1 MNFSELFIRRP
12 IMTLLLTISI
22 TVFGIQVF
30 NRLPVNDLP
39 AVDYPVIQV
48 SVTYP
53 GASPE
58 TMANTCATP
67 LEKQFLQIS
76 GLDLI
81 TSTNQT
87 GQSTLVLQFS
97 LDKSL
102 GDAATDVQ
110 AAISRAQGF
119 LPTDLPQPPS
129 FQKTNPNDQPIY
141 YIALV
146 SDTMT
151 EGDLYDYG
159 NTELG
164 QQIAIINGVSQVQ
177 VYGARTA
184 IRIKVQVNKLSSLG
198 LTMTDL
204 TNAVGQSTAYLGAGQ
219 FDGKSRTY
227 LLFPNGQ
234 LSTPPQYENVIVAR
248 PNGQPV
254 YLKDVATVLKTVED
268 ERISRNF
275 WSRDYGEAPAE
286 VVLAVSRQA
295 GANAVEVAHKIKN
308 LLPAFRQQLPGSVQL
323 IPLYDRSL
331 TIIANTDDV
340 EHTLII
346 AFVLV
351 VIVIFAFLG
360 RATDTLIPVAALP
373 LSMLVTFLA
382 MGVLNY
388 SLNNLTLMALT
399 LAIGF
404 LVDDAIV
411 FLENTVRLME
421 SGLKPLEAA
430 ISSARQITFTIIAMT
445 VSLAVV
451 FLPLV
456 MVTGI
461 IGRIFREFSVTII
474 VAICASGIVSITLTP
489 MMCSRVLGPRGE
501 ADRTWVERTVGSLF
515 EKITALYGRSLYF
528 FLHHRW
534 ISGVTW
540 IGCFALTVW
549 VFGLL
554 PKTFIP
560 AGDSGFVRGVVLCQ
574 EGISP
579 DRIKVLQ
586 KEVDAVMRK
595 NPAVNETF
603 TLAGFSQ
610 GLPSNQMLALAF
622 LKDVSKRPPI
632 TQVITEITQEL
643 AQIPGIIPLLR
654 PNPVLQIST
663 GATSN
668 NQGQYAFAISGV
680 DANQVY
686 QAAQQMVA
694 KCRQYSGFAAVSSD
708 YFGNTPTLAVNLN
721 ELQLQSYGLNNLT
734 IEQLLKNAYSQNYTY
749 LIKTPIDQ
757 YKVIVEA
764 EDRQRSEPSD
774 INRLYFKPSGAQ
786 NIIPNQ
792 SVTDPQASV
801 GRLSVNHINQFP
813 SVTLYFN
820 LKPGSATGDAT
831 QFIQQTAAQ
840 VLPPT
845 VRGQLQ
851 GEAQTFNQTFSQL
864 GILLFVAVFIMYV
877 ILGILYESWLHPI
890 TVLSSLPVAAV
901 GGLLTLLLF
910 RSELSLYSYI
920 GMFMLIGIVKKN
932 GIMMVDFAVEQRRGG
947 KSPVEAVHEASIE
960 RFRPIIMTTLA
971 ALMGAI
977 PIALGLGA
985 DGASRRPLGLILVGG
1000 LVVSQLITLYVTPA
1014 LYLYMEAAQEK
1025 LNELYGKFVHSRQG
1039 RKQGSVFRSIL

>member
-1 MNFSELFIRRP
+1 MNFSAPFIRRP

-22 TVFGIQVF
+22 IAFGIQVF
-30 NRLPVNDLP
+30 RQLPVNDLP

-58 TMANTCATP
+58 TMANACATP
-67 LEKQFLQIS
+67 LEKQFLQIP
-76 GLDLI
+76 GLDLV

-87 GQSTLVLQFS
+87 GTSTLVLQFS

-129 FQKTNPNDQPIY
+129 FTKTNPNDQPIF

-146 SDTMT
+146 SDTMR
-151 EGDLYDYG
+151 EGDLFDYG
-159 NTELG
+159 NTNLG

-184 IRIKVQVNKLSSLG
+184 IRVKVQVNKLSSLG
-198 LTMTDL
+198 LTMTDV
-204 TNAVGQSTAYLGAGQ
+204 TNAVAQSTAYLGAGQ
-219 FDGKSRTY
+219 FDGKDRTY

-234 LSTPPQYENVIVAR
+234 RTTPQQYENVIIAQ

-254 YLKDVATVLKTVED
+254 YLKDVAKVVKTVED

-275 WSRDYGEAPAE
+275 WARNYGEAPAE
-286 VVLAVSRQA
+286 VVLAISRQA
-295 GANAVEVAHKIKN
+295 GANAVEVANRIKD
-308 LLPAFRQQLPGSVQL
+308 LLPTFRAQLPGAVQM
-323 IPLYDRSL
+323 IPLYDRSK
-331 TIIANTDDV
+331 TIIANADEV
-340 EHTLII
+340 EHTLLI
-346 AFVLV
+346 AFFLV
-351 VIVIFAFLG
+351 VVVIFAFLG
-360 RATDTLIPVAALP
+360 RATDTFIPIVALP
-373 LSMLVTFLA
+373 LSMLVTFLV
-382 MGVLNY
+382 MGALNF
-388 SLNNLTLMALT
+388 SINNLTLMALT

-421 SGLKPLEAA
+421 AGQNPMQAA
-430 ISSARQITFTIIAMT
+430 LNSARQITFTIVAMT

-474 VAICASGIVSITLTP
+474 VAIFASGLVSITLTP
-489 MMCSRVLGPRGE
+489 MMCSRVLGPRSHDE
-501 ADRTWVERTVGSLF
+501 RTWMERTVGHVF
-515 EKITALYGRSLYF
+515 KRITAVYGRSLYF
-528 FLHHRW
+528 FLRHRW
-534 ISGVTW
+534 ISALTW
-540 IGCFALTVW
+540 GASLALTVW

-560 AGDSGFVRGVVLCQ
+560 AGDSSFIRGILICQ

-579 DRIKVLQ
+579 DRIKQLQ
-586 KEVDAVMRK
+586 KQVDLVLRQ
-595 NPAVNETF
+595 NPAVDESF

-622 LKDVSKRPPI
+622 LKQPSQRPPI
-632 TQVITEITQEL
+632 TKVVSELAQEI

-654 PNPVLQIST
+654 PDPVLQIST
-663 GATSN
+663 GATKN

-680 DANQVY
+680 DAGQVY
-686 QAAQQMVA
+686 QAALQMMA
-694 KCRQYSGFAAVSSD
+694 KCRQYPGFATVSSD
-708 YFGNTPTLAVNLN
+708 YFANTPVLGVGLN
-721 ELQLQSYGLNNLT
+721 ELQLQSYGLNNLN
-734 IEQLLKNAYSQNYTY
+734 IEQLLRNAYSQNYTY
-749 LIKTPIDQ
+749 LIKTAVDQ

-764 EDRQRSEPSD
+764 EDQQRSEPSD
-774 INRLYFKPSGAQ
+774 INRLYFKPSGTGQ
-786 NIIPNQ
+786 IIPNQ
-792 SVTDPQASV
+792 TVTSPQPSV
-801 GRLSVNHINQFP
+801 GRLAVNHINQFP

-820 LKPGSATGDAT
+820 LKPGAATGDAT
-831 QFIQQTAAQ
+831 EFIQRTAAE

-845 VRGQLQ
+845 IRGRLQ
-851 GEAQTFNQTFSQL
+851 GEAQTFSETFSQL
-864 GILLFVAVFIMYV
+864 GVLLFVAVFIMYV
-877 ILGILYESWLHPI
+877 ILGILYESWFHPI

-901 GGLLTLLLF
+901 GGLFTLLIF
-910 RSELSLYSYI
+910 HSELSLYSYI

-932 GIMMVDFAVEQRRGG
+932 GIMMVDFAVEQLRAG
-947 KSPVEAVHEASIE
+947 KTPVEAVHEASVE

-977 PIALGLGA
+977 PIAIGFGA
-985 DGASRRPLGLILVGG
+985 DAESRRPLGLILVGG
-1000 LVVSQLITLYVTPA
+1000 LIVSQLITLYVTPA
-1014 LYLYMEAAQEK
+1014 LYLYLEAIQEWTSK
-1025 LNELYGKFVHSRQG
+1025 LYAKIRPRHEAEPHRVHG
-1039 RKQGSVFRSIL
+1039 

>member
-22 TVFGIQVF
+22 TAFGIQVF
-30 NRLPVNDLP
+30 RQLPVNDLP

-67 LEKQFLQIS
+67 LEKQFLQIP
-76 GLDLI
+76 GLELV
-81 TSTNQT
+81 TSTSQT

-129 FQKTNPNDQPIY
+129 FQKTNPNDQPIF

-159 NTELG
+159 NTQLG
-164 QQIAIINGVSQVQ
+164 QQIAIVNGVSQVQ
-177 VYGARTA
+177 VYGARSA
-184 IRIKVQVNKLSSLG
+184 IRIKVQVNQLSSLG
-198 LTMTDL
+198 LTMTDV

-219 FDGKSRTY
+219 LDGKNRTY
-227 LLFPNGQ
+227 LLFPDGQ
-234 LSTPPQYENVIVAR
+234 LSSPQQYENVIIAR

-254 YLKDVATVLKTVED
+254 YLKDVATVVKTVED
-268 ERISRNF
+268 ERINRNF
-275 WSRDYGEAPAE
+275 WARDYGEAPAE

-295 GANAVEVAHKIKN
+295 GANAVAVAQKVKD

-323 IPLYDRSL
+323 IPLYDRSK
-331 TIIANTDDV
+331 TIIANADDV
-340 EHTLII
+340 EHTLFI

-360 RATDTLIPVAALP
+360 RVADTFIPVVALP
-373 LSMLVTFLA
+373 LSMLVTFLV
-382 MGVLNY
+382 MGALNF

-421 SGLKPLEAA
+421 AGQAPMEAA
-430 ISSARQITFTIIAMT
+430 TNSARQITFTIIAMT

-474 VAICASGIVSITLTP
+474 VAIFASGIVSITLTP
-489 MMCSRVLGPRGE
+489 MMCSRILGPRAQG
-501 ADRTWVERTVGSLF
+501 DRTWMERTVGIF
-515 EKITALYGRSLYF
+515 FKRITAAYGRSLYF

-534 ISGVTW
+534 ISAITW
-540 IGCFALTVW
+540 VGCFGLTVW

-560 AGDSGFVRGVVLCQ
+560 SGDSGFIRGVVLCQ

-579 DRIKVLQ
+579 DRIKALQ
-586 KEVDAVMRK
+586 KEVDAVLRK

-622 LKDVSKRPPI
+622 LKDVSQRPPI
-632 TQVITEITQEL
+632 TRVVAQLSQEL
-643 AQIPGIIPLLR
+643 SQIPGILPLLR
-654 PNPVLQIST
+654 PDPVLQIST
-663 GATSN
+663 GATKN

-686 QAAQQMVA
+686 RGAQQMLA
-694 KCRQYSGFAAVSSD
+694 KCRRYPGFAAVSSD
-708 YFGNTPTLAVNLN
+708 YFANTPVLNVGLN
-721 ELQLQSYGLNNLT
+721 ELQLQSYGLTNVNV
-734 IEQLLKNAYSQNYTY
+734 EQLLKNAYSQNYTY

-764 EDRQRSEPSD
+764 EDKQRSEPTD
-774 INRLYFKPSGAQ
+774 VNRLYFKPAGTQ

-792 SVTDPQASV
+792 TVTDSKAAI

-813 SVTLYFN
+813 AVSLYFN
-820 LKPGSATGDAT
+820 LKPGVATGDAT
-831 QFIQQTAAQ
+831 QFILRTAAE
-840 VLPPT
+840 VLPST
-845 VRGQLQ
+845 IRGQLQ
-851 GEAQTFNQTFSQL
+851 GEAQTFAQTFSQL
-864 GILLFVAVFIMYV
+864 GVLLFVAVFIMYV
-877 ILGILYESWLHPI
+877 ILGILYESWFHPI

-910 RSELSLYSYI
+910 QSELSLYSYI

-932 GIMMVDFAVEQRRGG
+932 GIMMVDFAVEQRRAG
-947 KSPVEAVHEASIE
+947 KTPVEAVHEASIE

-1000 LVVSQLITLYVTPA
+1000 LIVSQLITLYVTPA
-1014 LYLYMEAAQEK
+1014 LYLYMESVQES
-1025 LNELYGKFVHSRQG
+1025 LNHLYDKMA
-1039 RKQGSVFRSIL
+1039 RSMQSQKPRIGHDVA

>member
-12 IMTLLLTISI
+12 IMTLLLTISV
-22 TVFGIQVF
+22 TAFGIQVF
-30 NRLPVNDLP
+30 RQLPVNDLP

-67 LEKQFLQIS
+67 LEQQFLQIP
-76 GLDLI
+76 GLDLV
-81 TSTNQT
+81 TSVNQT

-110 AAISRAQGF
+110 AAISRAAGF

-129 FQKTNPNDQPIY
+129 FQKTNPNDQPIF

-159 NTELG
+159 NTQLG
-164 QQIAIINGVSQVQ
+164 QEIAIINGVSQVQ

-198 LTMTDL
+198 LTMTDV
-204 TNAVGQSTAYLGAGQ
+204 TNTVGQSTAYLGAGQ
-219 FDGKSRTY
+219 LDGKTRTY

-234 LSTPPQYENVIVAR
+234 LSSPQQYENVIIAR

-254 YLKDVATVLKTVED
+254 YLKDVAKVLKTVED

-275 WSRDYGEAPAE
+275 WARDYGEAPAE

-295 GANAVEVAHKIKN
+295 GANAVEVAQKVKD
-308 LLPAFRQQLPGSVQL
+308 LLPAFQRQLPGSVQL
-323 IPLYDRSL
+323 IPLYDRSK
-331 TIIANTDDV
+331 TIIANAEDV
-340 EHTLII
+340 EHTLLI
-346 AFVLV
+346 AFTLV

-360 RATDTLIPVAALP
+360 RATDTLIPVVALP
-373 LSMLVTFLA
+373 LSMLITFLV
-382 MGVLNY
+382 MGALNF

-421 SGLKPLEAA
+421 SGQNPMEAA
-430 ISSARQITFTIIAMT
+430 VNSARQITFTIIAMT

-474 VAICASGIVSITLTP
+474 VAIFASGVVSITLTP
-489 MMCSRVLGPRGE
+489 MMCSRVLGARSKS
-501 ADRTWVERTVGSLF
+501 DRTWVERNVGKLI
-515 EKITALYGRSLYF
+515 KQITAIYGRSLYF

-534 ISGVTW
+534 ISALTW
-540 IGCFALTVW
+540 IGCFGLTIW

-560 AGDSGFVRGVVLCQ
+560 AGDSGFIRGVLLCQ

-579 DRIKVLQ
+579 DRIKALQ
-586 KEVDAVMRK
+586 KEVDAVLRQ
-595 NPAVNETF
+595 NPAVNESF
-603 TLAGFSQ
+603 TLAGFSK

-622 LKDVSKRPPI
+622 LKDVSQRPPI
-632 TQVITEITQEL
+632 TQVVAQLTQ
-643 AQIPGIIPLLR
+643 QISKIPGIIPLMR
-654 PNPVLQIST
+654 PDPVLQIST
-663 GATSN
+663 GATKN
-668 NQGQYAFAISGV
+668 NQGQYAYAISGV
-680 DANQVY
+680 DANEVY
-686 QAAQQMVA
+686 QSAQQMMA
-694 KCRQYSGFAAVSSD
+694 KCRQFPGFATVSSD
-708 YFGNTPTLAVNLN
+708 YFANTPMLGVNLN
-721 ELQLQSYGLNNLT
+721 ELQLQSYGLTNFNV
-734 IEQLLKNAYSQNYTY
+734 EQLLKNAYSQNYTY
-749 LIKTPIDQ
+749 LIKTPVDQ

-764 EDRQRSEPSD
+764 EDKQRSEPTD
-774 INRLYFKPSGAQ
+774 VGRLYFKPSGAQ
-786 NIIPNQ
+786 TIIPNQ
-792 SVTDPQASV
+792 TVANPEPSV

-813 SVTLYFN
+813 AVTLYFN
-820 LKPGSATGDAT
+820 LKPGVSTGEATA
-831 QFIQQTAAQ
+831 FIERTAAQ
-840 VLPPT
+840 TLPST
-845 VRGQLQ
+845 IQGRLQ
-851 GEAQTFNQTFSQL
+851 GEAQTFSETFSQL

-877 ILGILYESWLHPI
+877 ILGILYESWFHPI

-910 RSELSLYSYI
+910 HSELSLYSYI

-932 GIMMVDFAVEQRRGG
+932 GIMMVDFAVEQRRAG
-947 KSPVEAVHEASIE
+947 KTPVQAVHEASIE

-977 PIALGLGA
+977 PIAVGFGA
-985 DGASRRPLGLILVGG
+985 DGASRQPLGLILVGG

-1014 LYLYMEAAQEK
+1014 IYLYMESLQEK
-1025 LNELYGKFVHSRQG
+1025 LNHLYDKLEKWRKIEKRELVRQ
-1039 RKQGSVFRSIL
+1039 L

>member
-12 IMTLLLTISI
+12 IMTLLLTI
-22 TVFGIQVF
+22 TVTAFGIQIF
-30 NRLPVNDLP
+30 KQLPVNDLP

-48 SVTYP
+48 NVSYP

-58 TMANTCATP
+58 TMANTCSTP
-67 LEKQFLQIS
+67 LEKQFLQIP
-76 GLDLI
+76 GLELV
-81 TSTNQT
+81 TSVSQT

-159 NTELG
+159 NTQLG

-198 LTMTDL
+198 LTMTDV
-204 TNAVGQSTAYLGAGQ
+204 TNAVGQSTSYLGAGQ
-219 FDGKSRTY
+219 LDGEHRTY

-234 LSTPPQYENVIVAR
+234 RSTPQQYDNVIIAR

-254 YLKDVATVLKTVED
+254 YLKDVARVVKTVED

-275 WSRDYGEAPAE
+275 WSREYGEAPAE

-295 GANAVEVAHKIKN
+295 GANAVEVAQKVKN
-308 LLPAFRQQLPGSVQL
+308 LLPTFRQQLPGSVQL
-323 IPLYDRSL
+323 IPLYDRSK
-331 TIIANTDDV
+331 TIIANADDV
-340 EHTLII
+340 EHTLLI
-346 AFVLV
+346 AFTLV
-351 VIVIFAFLG
+351 VLVIFAFLG
-360 RATDTLIPVAALP
+360 RATDTLIPVVALP
-373 LSMLVTFLA
+373 LSMLITFLA
-382 MGVLNY
+382 MGALNF

-421 SGLKPLEAA
+421 SGLNPMEAA
-430 ISSARQITFTIIAMT
+430 ISSARQITFTIVAMT

-474 VAICASGIVSITLTP
+474 VAIFASGLVSITLTP
-489 MMCSRVLGPRGE
+489 MMCSRVLGPRGQS
-501 ADRTWVERTVGSLF
+501 DRTWMERTVGNF
-515 EKITALYGRSLYF
+515 FKEITGLYGRSLYF

-534 ISGVTW
+534 ISAVTW
-540 IGCFALTVW
+540 FGCFALTIW

-560 AGDSGFVRGVVLCQ
+560 AGDSGFIRGVVICQ

-579 DRIKVLQ
+579 DRIKMLQ
-586 KEVDAVMRK
+586 KEVDAVLRK
-595 NPAVNETF
+595 NPAVGETF

-610 GLPSNQMLALAF
+610 GFPSNQMLALAF
-622 LKDVSKRPPI
+622 LKDVSQRPPI
-632 TQVITEITQEL
+632 TAVIGQLTREL
-643 AQIPGIIPLLR
+643 VQIPGIIPLLR
-654 PNPVLQIST
+654 PDPVLQIST
-663 GATSN
+663 GATKN
-668 NQGQYAFAISGV
+668 NQGQYAYSISGV
-680 DANQVY
+680 DANLVY
-686 QAAQQMVA
+686 KSAQQLMA
-694 KCRQYSGFAAVSSD
+694 ECRKFPGFASVSSD
-708 YFGNTPTLAVNLN
+708 YFANTPMLGVDLN
-721 ELQLQSYGLNNLT
+721 DLQLQSYGLSNLT
-734 IEQLLKNAYSQNYTY
+734 VEQLLKNAYSQNYTY

-764 EDRQRSEPSD
+764 EDSQRSQPSD
-774 INRLYFKPSGAQ
+774 LNRLYFKPTSTGT
-786 NIIPNQ
+786 IIPNQ
-792 SVTDPQASV
+792 SVTDPQMLA
-801 GRLSVNHINQFP
+801 GMLSVNHINQFP

-820 LKPGSATGDAT
+820 LKPGAATGDAT
-831 QFIQQTAAQ
+831 EFIKRAAANI
-840 VLPPT
+840 LPPT
-845 VRGQLQ
+845 IRGQLQ
-851 GEAQTFNQTFSQL
+851 GEAQTFSQTFSQL
-864 GILLFVAVFIMYV
+864 GVLLFVAVFIMYV
-877 ILGILYESWLHPI
+877 ILGILYESWFHPI

-901 GGLLTLLLF
+901 GGLLTLLF
-910 RSELSLYSYI
+910 FHSELSLYSYI

-932 GIMMVDFAVEQRRGG
+932 GIMMVDFAVEQRRAG
-947 KSPVEAVHEASIE
+947 KNPVEAVHEASVE

-977 PIALGLGA
+977 PIALGFGA

-1014 LYLYMEAAQEK
+1014 LYLYMEQLQEK
-1025 LNELYGKFVHSRQG
+1025 LNALYDRLVKSKKSGLATAHS
-1039 RKQGSVFRSIL
+1039 S

>member
-22 TVFGIQVF
+22 TAFGIQVF
-30 NRLPVNDLP
+30 RQLPVNDLP

-67 LEKQFLQIS
+67 LEKQFLQIP
-76 GLDLI
+76 GLELV

-87 GQSTLVLQFS
+87 GQSTLVLQFA
-97 LDKSL
+97 LDKRL

-159 NTELG
+159 NTQLG

-177 VYGARTA
+177 VYGARSA
-184 IRIKVQVNKLSSLG
+184 IRIKVQVNQLSSLG
-198 LTMTDL
+198 LTMTDV

-219 FDGKSRTY
+219 LDGKNRTY

-234 LSTPPQYENVIVAR
+234 LSSPRQYENVIIAR

-254 YLKDVATVLKTVED
+254 YLKDVATVVRTVED
-268 ERISRNF
+268 ERINRNF
-275 WSRDYGEAPAE
+275 WARDYGEAPAE

-295 GANAVEVAHKIKN
+295 GANAVEVAQKVKD

-323 IPLYDRSL
+323 IPLYDRSK
-331 TIIANTDDV
+331 TIIANADDV
-340 EHTLII
+340 EHTLLI

-351 VIVIFAFLG
+351 VVVIFAFLG
-360 RATDTLIPVAALP
+360 RAADTFIPVVALP
-373 LSMLVTFLA
+373 LSMLVTFLV
-382 MGVLNY
+382 MGVLNF

-421 SGLKPLEAA
+421 SGQGPMEAA
-430 ISSARQITFTIIAMT
+430 INSARQITFTIVAMT

-474 VAICASGIVSITLTP
+474 VAIFASGLVSVTLTP
-489 MMCSRVLGPRGE
+489 MMCSRILGPRGE
-501 ADRTWVERTVGSLF
+501 GDRTWMERTVGNF
-515 EKITALYGRSLYF
+515 FKRITAVYGRSLYF

-534 ISGVTW
+534 ISAVTW
-540 IGCFALTVW
+540 VGCFALTVW

-560 AGDSGFVRGVVLCQ
+560 SGDSGFIRGVVLCQ

-579 DRIKVLQ
+579 DRIKALQ
-586 KEVDAVMRK
+586 KEVDAVLR
-595 NPAVNETF
+595 NETAVNETF

-622 LKDVSKRPPI
+622 LKDVSQRPPI
-632 TQVITEITQEL
+632 TQVVAHLTQQL
-643 AQIPGIIPLLR
+643 LLIPGILPLLR
-654 PNPVLQIST
+654 PDPVLQIST
-663 GATSN
+663 GATKT
-668 NQGQYAFAISGV
+668 NQGQYAFSISGV
-680 DANQVY
+680 DADQVY
-686 QAAQQMVA
+686 QAAQQMIA
-694 KCRQYSGFAAVSSD
+694 KCRLYPGFAAVSSD
-708 YFGNTPTLAVNLN
+708 YFANTPVLNVDLN
-721 ELQLQSYGLNNLT
+721 ELQLQSYGLTNVNV
-734 IEQLLKNAYSQNYTY
+734 EQLLKNAYSQNYTY

-764 EDRQRSEPSD
+764 EDQQRSEPMD
-774 INRLYFKPSGAQ
+774 INRLYFKPAGAQ
-786 NIIPNQ
+786 NIIPNET
-792 SVTDPQASV
+792 VTDPTASI

-813 SVTLYFN
+813 AVTLYFN
-820 LKPGSATGDAT
+820 LKPGVATGDAT
-831 QFIQQTAAQ
+831 QFIQRTAAE

-845 VRGQLQ
+845 IRGQLQ
-851 GEAQTFNQTFSQL
+851 GEAQTFAQTFSQL
-864 GILLFVAVFIMYV
+864 GVLLFVAVFIMYV
-877 ILGILYESWLHPI
+877 ILGILYESWFHPI

-901 GGLLTLLLF
+901 GGLVTLLLF
-910 RSELSLYSYI
+910 QSELSLYSYI

-932 GIMMVDFAVEQRRGG
+932 GIMMVDFAVEQRRAG
-947 KSPVEAVHEASIE
+947 KTPVEAVHEASIE

-1000 LVVSQLITLYVTPA
+1000 LIVSQLITLYVTPA
-1014 LYLYMEAAQEK
+1014 LYLYMESLQENLDKLYSRRTKSRPSKKGELAA
-1025 LNELYGKFVHSRQG
+1025 VP
-1039 RKQGSVFRSIL
+1039 

>member
-12 IMTLLLTISI
+12 IMTLLLTISV
-22 TVFGIQVF
+22 TAFGIQVF
-30 NRLPVNDLP
+30 RQLPVNDLP

-67 LEKQFLQIS
+67 LEKQFLQIP
-76 GLDLI
+76 GLELV

-129 FQKTNPNDQPIY
+129 FTKTNPNDQPIF

-151 EGDLYDYG
+151 EGDLFDYG
-159 NTELG
+159 NTQLG
-164 QQIAIINGVSQVQ
+164 QQIAIVNGVSQVQ

-184 IRIKVQVNKLSSLG
+184 IRVKVQVNKLSSLG
-198 LTMTDL
+198 LTMTDV

-219 FDGKSRTY
+219 LDGKNRTY

-234 LSTPPQYENVIVAR
+234 LSNSQQYENVIIAQ

-254 YLKDVATVLKTVED
+254 YLKDVATVVKTVED

-275 WSRDYGEAPAE
+275 WARDYGEAPAE

-295 GANAVEVAHKIKN
+295 GANAVEVAQKVKD
-308 LLPAFRQQLPGSVQL
+308 LLPAFRAQLPGSVQL
-323 IPLYDRSL
+323 IPLYDRSK
-331 TIIANTDDV
+331 TIIANADDV
-340 EHTLII
+340 EHTLLI
-346 AFVLV
+346 AFTLV

-360 RATDTLIPVAALP
+360 RATDTFIPVVALP
-373 LSMLVTFLA
+373 LSMLVTFLV
-382 MGVLNY
+382 MGVLNF

-421 SGLKPLEAA
+421 SGQKPMEAA
-430 ISSARQITFTIIAMT
+430 LNSARQITFTIIAMT

-474 VAICASGIVSITLTP
+474 VAIFASGIVSITLTP
-489 MMCSRVLGPRGE
+489 MMCSRVLGPRGHG
-501 ADRTWVERTVGSLF
+501 DRTWMERNVGNLF
-515 EKITALYGRSLYF
+515 KNITALYGRSLYF

-534 ISGVTW
+534 ISAVTW
-540 IGCFALTVW
+540 VGCFALTVW

-560 AGDSGFVRGVVLCQ
+560 AGDSGFIRGVLLCQ

-579 DRIKVLQ
+579 DRIKQLQ
-586 KEVDAVMRK
+586 KQVDLLLRK
-595 NPAVNETF
+595 NPAVNESF

-622 LKDVSKRPPI
+622 LKDVSQRPPI
-632 TQVITEITQEL
+632 IQVIAQL
-643 AQIPGIIPLLR
+643 AQQLSQIPGIIPLLR
-654 PNPVLQIST
+654 PDPVLQIST
-663 GATSN
+663 GATKN

-686 QAAQQMVA
+686 QAAQQMMA
-694 KCRQYSGFAAVSSD
+694 KCRQFSGFATVSSD
-708 YFGNTPTLAVNLN
+708 YFANTPMLGVNLN
-721 ELQLQSYGLNNLT
+721 ELQLQSYGLTNLNV
-734 IEQLLKNAYSQNYTY
+734 EQLLKNAYSQNYIY

-764 EDRQRSEPSD
+764 EDKQRSDPAD
-774 INRLYFKPSGAQ
+774 VNRLYFKPSGTQ

-792 SVTDPQASV
+792 TVTEPRSSV

-813 SVTLYFN
+813 AVTLYFN
-820 LKPGSATGDAT
+820 LKPGAATGDAT
-831 QFIQQTAAQ
+831 EFIQRTAAE
-840 VLPPT
+840 VLPAT
-845 VRGQLQ
+845 IRGQLQ
-851 GEAQTFNQTFSQL
+851 GEAQTFSETFSQL
-864 GILLFVAVFIMYV
+864 GALLFIAVFIMYV
-877 ILGILYESWLHPI
+877 ILGILYESWFHPV

-901 GGLLTLLLF
+901 GGLLTLMLF
-910 RSELSLYSYI
+910 QSELSLYSYI

-932 GIMMVDFAVEQRRGG
+932 GIMMVDFAVEQRRAG
-947 KSPVEAVHEASIE
+947 KTPVEAVHEASIE

-977 PIALGLGA
+977 PIAVGFGA

-1000 LVVSQLITLYVTPA
+1000 LIVSQLITLYVTPA
-1014 LYLYMEAAQEK
+1014 IYLYFEDLQEWVDRQYARIKNRQRGNSELAQA
-1025 LNELYGKFVHSRQG
+1025 H
-1039 RKQGSVFRSIL
+1039 

>member
-22 TVFGIQVF
+22 TAFGIQVF
-30 NRLPVNDLP
+30 RQLPVNDLP

-67 LEKQFLQIS
+67 LEKQFLQIP
-76 GLDLI
+76 GLDLV

-129 FQKTNPNDQPIY
+129 FQKTNPNDQPIF

-177 VYGARTA
+177 VYGARSA
-184 IRIKVQVNKLSSLG
+184 IRIKVRVNQLSSLG
-198 LTMTDL
+198 LTMTDV
-204 TNAVGQSTAYLGAGQ
+204 TSAVGQSTAYLGAGQ
-219 FDGKSRTY
+219 FDGKNRTY

-234 LSTPPQYENVIVAR
+234 LSSPQQYENVIIAR

-254 YLKDVATVLKTVED
+254 YLKDVATVVKTVED

-275 WSRDYGEAPAE
+275 WARDYGEAPAE

-295 GANAVEVAHKIKN
+295 GANAVEVAQKVKD

-323 IPLYDRSL
+323 IPLYDRSK
-331 TIIANTDDV
+331 TIIANAEDV
-340 EHTLII
+340 EHTLLI
-346 AFVLV
+346 AFILV

-360 RATDTLIPVAALP
+360 RAADTFIPVVALP
-373 LSMLVTFLA
+373 LSMLVTFLV
-382 MGVLNY
+382 MGALNF

-421 SGLKPLEAA
+421 SGQKPMEAA
-430 ISSARQITFTIIAMT
+430 INSARQITFTIIAMT

-474 VAICASGIVSITLTP
+474 VAIFASGLVSITLTP
-489 MMCSRVLGPRGE
+489 MMCSRILGPRGE
-501 ADRTWVERTVGSLF
+501 GNRTWMERTVGNF
-515 EKITALYGRSLYF
+515 FKRVTADYGRTLYF

-534 ISGVTW
+534 ISAVIW
-540 IGCFALTVW
+540 VGCFVLTVW

-560 AGDSGFVRGVVLCQ
+560 AGDSGFIRGVVLCQ

-586 KEVDAVMRK
+586 KEVDAILRK

-622 LKDVSKRPPI
+622 LKEVSQRPPI
-632 TQVITEITQEL
+632 TQVI
-643 AQIPGIIPLLR
+643 AQLDQQLSQVPGIIPLLR
-654 PNPVLQIST
+654 PDPVLQIST
-663 GATSN
+663 GATKN
-668 NQGQYAFAISGV
+668 NQGQYAFAISGT
-680 DANQVY
+680 DAAQVY
-686 QAAQQMVA
+686 QAAQQMIV
-694 KCRQYSGFAAVSSD
+694 KCRQFPGFAAVSSD
-708 YFGNTPTLAVNLN
+708 YFANTPVLDVDLN
-721 ELQLQSYGLNNLT
+721 ELQLQSYGLTNLNV
-734 IEQLLKNAYSQNYTY
+734 EQLLKNAYSQNYTY

-764 EDRQRSEPSD
+764 TDRERSEPSD
-774 INRLYFKPSGAQ
+774 INRLYFKPPGAQ
-786 NIIPNQ
+786 NIVPNQ
-792 SVTDPQASV
+792 TVTDPQASV

-820 LKPGSATGDAT
+820 LKPGVATGDAT
-831 QFIQQTAAQ
+831 QFIQRTAAA

-845 VRGQLQ
+845 IRGQLQ
-851 GEAQTFNQTFSQL
+851 GEAQTFADTFSQL
-864 GILLFVAVFIMYV
+864 GVLLFVAVFIMYV
-877 ILGILYESWLHPI
+877 ILGILYESWFHPI

-901 GGLLTLLLF
+901 GGLLTLLCF
-910 RSELSLYSYI
+910 HSELSLYSYI

-932 GIMMVDFAVEQRRGG
+932 GIMMVDFAVEQRRAG
-947 KSPVEAVHEASIE
+947 KTPVEAVHEASIE

-977 PIALGLGA
+977 PIAVGLGA
-985 DGASRRPLGLILVGG
+985 DGASRQPLGLILVGG

-1014 LYLYMEAAQEK
+1014 LYLYMESLQENLNHLYDKLVKFRHGNQSDLAAS
-1025 LNELYGKFVHSRQG
+1025 HR
-1039 RKQGSVFRSIL
+1039 

>member
-12 IMTLLLTISI
+12 IMTLLLTITI
-22 TVFGIQVF
+22 TAFGIQVF
-30 NRLPVNDLP
+30 SQLPVNDLP

-67 LEKQFLQIS
+67 LEKQFLQIP
-76 GLDLI
+76 GLDLV
-81 TSTNQT
+81 TSTSQT

-110 AAISRAQGF
+110 AAISRAAGF

-129 FQKTNPNDQPIY
+129 FQKTNPNDQPIF

-159 NTELG
+159 NTQLG

-184 IRIKVQVNKLSSLG
+184 IRIKVQVNQLSSLG
-198 LTMTDL
+198 LTMTDV

-219 FDGKSRTY
+219 LDGKNRTY

-234 LSTPPQYENVIVAR
+234 LSSPEQYANVIIAR

-254 YLKDVATVLKTVED
+254 YLKDVATVVKTVED

-275 WSRDYGEAPAE
+275 WARDYGEAPAE

-295 GANAVEVAHKIKN
+295 GANAVEVAQKVKN
-308 LLPAFRQQLPGSVQL
+308 LLPTFRQQLPGSVQL
-323 IPLYDRSL
+323 IPLYDRSK
-331 TIIANTDDV
+331 TIIANADDV
-340 EHTLII
+340 EHTLLI
-346 AFVLV
+346 AFALV

-360 RATDTLIPVAALP
+360 RATDTSIPVVALP
-373 LSMLVTFLA
+373 LSMLITFLV
-382 MGVLNY
+382 MGALNF

-421 SGLKPLEAA
+421 SGQKPMEAA
-430 ISSARQITFTIIAMT
+430 LNSARQITFTIIAMT

-474 VAICASGIVSITLTP
+474 VAIFASGLVSITLTP
-489 MMCSRVLGPRGE
+489 MMCSRVLGPRSKG
-501 ADRTWVERTVGSLF
+501 DRTWMERNVGNLI
-515 EKITALYGRSLYF
+515 KQITAIYGRSLYF

-534 ISGVTW
+534 ISAVTW
-540 IGCFALTVW
+540 IGCFALTIW

-560 AGDSGFVRGVVLCQ
+560 SGDSGFIRGVVLCQ

-586 KEVDAVMRK
+586 KEVDAILRK
-595 NPAVNETF
+595 NPAVNESF

-622 LKDVSKRPPI
+622 LKDVSQRPPI
-632 TQVITEITQEL
+632 TQVIAQL
-643 AQIPGIIPLLR
+643 AQQLSQIPGVIPLMR
-654 PNPVLQIST
+654 ADPVLQIST
-663 GATSN
+663 GATKN
-668 NQGQYAFAISGV
+668 NQGQYAFSISGV
-680 DANQVY
+680 DAGQVY
-686 QAAQQMVA
+686 QAAQQMIA
-694 KCRQYSGFAAVSSD
+694 KCRQFPGFATVSSD
-708 YFGNTPTLAVNLN
+708 YFANTPMLGVGLN
-721 ELQLQSYGLNNLT
+721 ELQLQSYGLTNVNV
-734 IEQLLKNAYSQNYTY
+734 EQLLKNAYSQNYTY

-764 EDRQRSEPSD
+764 EDKQRSEPTD
-774 INRLYFKPSGAQ
+774 VNRLYFKPSGGQ
-786 NIIPNQ
+786 TIIPNQ
-792 SVTDPQASV
+792 TVTDTKPSV

-813 SVTLYFN
+813 AVTLYFN
-820 LKPGSATGDAT
+820 LKPGVSTGEATAY
-831 QFIQQTAAQ
+831 IQRAAAQ
-840 VLPPT
+840 TLPSII
-845 VRGQLQ
+845 RGQLQ
-851 GEAQTFNQTFSQL
+851 GEAQTFSQTFSQL
-864 GILLFVAVFIMYV
+864 GVLLFVAVFIMYV
-877 ILGILYESWLHPI
+877 ILGILYESWFHPI
-890 TVLSSLPVAAV
+890 TVLSSLPVAAI

-910 RSELSLYSYI
+910 HSELSLYSYI

-932 GIMMVDFAVEQRRGG
+932 GIMMVDFAVEQRRAG
-947 KSPVEAVHEASIE
+947 KTPVEAVHEASIE

-977 PIALGLGA
+977 PIAVGFGA
-985 DGASRRPLGLILVGG
+985 DGASRQPLGLILVGG

-1014 LYLYMEAAQEK
+1014 LYLYMESLQEK
-1025 LNELYGKFVHSRQG
+1025 LNHLYDKLTKSREAKKQELAEAH
-1039 RKQGSVFRSIL
+1039 

>member
-12 IMTLLLTISI
+12 ITTLLLTISI

-30 NRLPVNDLP
+30 KDLAVNDLP

-67 LEKQFLQIS
+67 LEKQFLQIP
-76 GLDLI
+76 GVDLI
-81 TSTNQT
+81 TSTSQT
-87 GQSTLVLQFS
+87 GQSTLVLQFA
-97 LDKSL
+97 LDKRL

-204 TNAVGQSTAYLGAGQ
+204 TNVVGQSTAYLGAGQ
-219 FDGKSRTY
+219 FDGKNRTY

-234 LSTPPQYENVIVAR
+234 LSTPQQYENVIVAR
-248 PNGQPV
+248 PHGQPV
-254 YLKDVATVLKTVED
+254 YIKDVATVLKTVED

-295 GANAVEVAHKIKN
+295 GANAVEVAQKIKS
-308 LLPAFRQQLPGSVQL
+308 LLPAFRNQLPGSVQL

-340 EHTLII
+340 EHTLLI
-346 AFVLV
+346 AFALV

-360 RATDTLIPVAALP
+360 RVADTLIPVAALP
-373 LSMLVTFLA
+373 LSMLVTFVA
-382 MGVLNY
+382 MGALGY

-430 ISSARQITFTIIAMT
+430 IRSARQITFTIIAMT

-456 MVTGI
+456 LVTGI

-474 VAICASGIVSITLTP
+474 VAIFASGVVSITLTP

-501 ADRTWVERTVGSLF
+501 GDRTWVERTVGALF
-515 EKITALYGRSLYF
+515 EKITTLYGRSLYF

-534 ISGVTW
+534 ISAVTW
-540 IGCFALTVW
+540 VGCFALTVW

-560 AGDSGFVRGVVLCQ
+560 AGDSGFVRGIVLCQ

-579 DRIKVLQ
+579 ERIKELQ

-610 GLPSNQMLALAF
+610 GLPSNQMVALAF
-622 LKDVSKRPPI
+622 LKDVSHRPPI
-632 TQVITEITQEL
+632 TQVITEMTQQL
-643 AQIPGIIPLLR
+643 AQIPGVIPLLR

-668 NQGQYAFAISGV
+668 NQGQYAFSISGV
-680 DANQVY
+680 DADLVY
-686 QAAQQMVA
+686 QSAQQMVA
-694 KCRQYSGFAAVSSD
+694 KCRQYAGFASVSSD
-708 YFGNTPTLAVNLN
+708 YFGNTPTLGVSLN
-721 ELQLQSYGLNNLT
+721 QLQLQSYGLNNLT
-734 IEQLLKNAYSQNYTY
+734 VEQLLKNAYSQNYTY

-764 EDRQRSEPSD
+764 EDSQRSEPSD
-774 INRLYFKPSGAQ
+774 IDRLYFKPTGAQ
-786 NIIPNQ
+786 NIIPNGT
-792 SVTDPQASV
+792 VTDPQASV

-813 SVTLYFN
+813 SVTLFFN

-851 GEAQTFNQTFSQL
+851 GEAQTFSQTFSQL
-864 GILLFVAVFIMYV
+864 GILLFVAVFIMYI
-877 ILGILYESWLHPI
+877 ILGILYESWFHPI

-932 GIMMVDFAVEQRRGG
+932 GIMMVDFAVEQRRSG

-977 PIALGLGA
+977 PIALGFGA

-1014 LYLYMEAAQEK
+1014 LYLYMEAVQEK
-1025 LNELYGKFVHSRQG
+1025 LNELYGKFLHSRHG
-1039 RKQGSVFRSIL
+1039 KKHGLASA

>member
-12 IMTLLLTISI
+12 IMTLLLTI
-22 TVFGIQVF
+22 TVTAFGIQVF
-30 NRLPVNDLP
+30 QQLPVNDLP

-48 SVTYP
+48 NVTYP

-67 LEKQFLQIS
+67 LEKQFLQIP
-76 GLDLI
+76 GLDLV
-81 TSTNQT
+81 TSTSQT

-129 FQKTNPNDQPIY
+129 FQKTNPNDQPIF

-159 NTELG
+159 NTQLG

-177 VYGARTA
+177 VYGARSA

-198 LTMTDL
+198 LTMTDV
-204 TNAVGQSTAYLGAGQ
+204 TNAVSQSTAYLGAGQ
-219 FDGKSRTY
+219 LDGKTRTY

-234 LSTPPQYENVIVAR
+234 LSSPLEYENVIIAR

-254 YLKDVATVLKTVED
+254 YLKDVATVVKTVED

-275 WSRDYGEAPAE
+275 WARDYGEAPAE

-295 GANAVEVAHKIKN
+295 GANAVVVAQKVKD

-323 IPLYDRSL
+323 IPLYDRSK
-331 TIIANTDDV
+331 TIVANADDV
-340 EHTLII
+340 EHTLLI
-346 AFVLV
+346 AFTLV

-360 RATDTLIPVAALP
+360 RATDTLIPVVALP
-373 LSMLVTFLA
+373 LSMLITFLV
-382 MGVLNY
+382 MGALNF

-421 SGLKPLEAA
+421 TGQKPMEAA
-430 ISSARQITFTIIAMT
+430 LNSARQITFTIIAMT

-474 VAICASGIVSITLTP
+474 VAIFASGIVSITLTP
-489 MMCSRVLGPRGE
+489 MMCSRVLGARGHG
-501 ADRTWVERTVGSLF
+501 DRTWMERTVGELF
-515 EKITALYGRSLYF
+515 KKITAVYGRSLYF

-534 ISGVTW
+534 ISALTW
-540 IGCFALTVW
+540 IGCFALTIW

-560 AGDSGFVRGVVLCQ
+560 AGDSGFIRGVILCQ

-579 DRIKVLQ
+579 DRIKALQ
-586 KEVDAVMRK
+586 KEVDGILRK
-595 NPAVNETF
+595 NPAVNESF

-610 GLPSNQMLALAF
+610 GFPSNQMLALAF
-622 LKDVSKRPPI
+622 LKDVSQRPPI
-632 TQVITEITQEL
+632 TQVIAQL
-643 AQIPGIIPLLR
+643 AQQLSQIPGIIPLLR
-654 PNPVLQIST
+654 PDPVLQIST
-663 GATSN
+663 GATKN
-668 NQGQYAFAISGV
+668 NQGQYAFSISGV
-680 DANQVY
+680 NASQVY
-686 QAAQQMVA
+686 QAAQQMIA
-694 KCRQYSGFAAVSSD
+694 KCRQFPGFATVSSD
-708 YFGNTPTLAVNLN
+708 YFANTPMLGVNLN
-721 ELQLQSYGLNNLT
+721 QLQLQSYGLSNANV
-734 IEQLLKNAYSQNYTY
+734 EQLLKNAYSQNYTY

-764 EDRQRSEPSD
+764 EDKQRSEPAD
-774 INRLYFKPSGAQ
+774 INRLYFKPAGGQ

-792 SVTDPQASV
+792 TVTDPRALV

-813 SVTLYFN
+813 AVTLYFN
-820 LKPGSATGDAT
+820 LKPGAATGDAT
-831 QFIQQTAAQ
+831 QFIQRAAAE
-840 VLPPT
+840 VLPAT
-845 VRGQLQ
+845 IRGQLQ
-851 GEAQTFNQTFSQL
+851 GEAQTFSQTFSQL
-864 GILLFVAVFIMYV
+864 GVLLLVAVFIMYV
-877 ILGILYESWLHPI
+877 ILGILYESWFHPI

-910 RSELSLYSYI
+910 HSELSLYSYI

-932 GIMMVDFAVEQRRGG
+932 GIMMVDFAVEQRRAG
-947 KSPVEAVHEASIE
+947 KTPVEAVHEASIE

-977 PIALGLGA
+977 PIAVGFGA
-985 DGASRRPLGLILVGG
+985 DGASRQPLGLILVGG

-1014 LYLYMEAAQEK
+1014 LYLYMEDLQEK
-1025 LNELYGKFVHSRQG
+1025 LNYLYAKVVKSRQG
-1039 RKQGSVFRSIL
+1039 KLAPAQ

>member
-1 MNFSELFIRRP
+1 MSFSELFIRRP
-12 IMTLLLTISI
+12 IMTLLLTI
-22 TVFGIQVF
+22 TVTAFGIQVF
-30 NRLPVNDLP
+30 RQLPVNDLP

-48 SVTYP
+48 NVTYP

-67 LEKQFLQIS
+67 LEKQFLQIP
-76 GLDLI
+76 GLDLV
-81 TSTNQT
+81 TSTSQT

-129 FQKTNPNDQPIY
+129 FQKTNPNDQPIF

-159 NTELG
+159 NTQLG

-177 VYGARTA
+177 VYGARSA

-198 LTMTDL
+198 LTMTDV
-204 TNAVGQSTAYLGAGQ
+204 TNAVAQSTAYLGAGQ
-219 FDGKSRTY
+219 LDGKNRTY

-234 LSTPPQYENVIVAR
+234 LSSPQEYENVIIAR

-254 YLKDVATVLKTVED
+254 YLKDVATVVKTVED
-268 ERISRNF
+268 ERINRNF

-295 GANAVEVAHKIKN
+295 GANAVEVAQKVKD

-323 IPLYDRSL
+323 IPLYDRTK
-331 TIIANTDDV
+331 TIVANADDV
-340 EHTLII
+340 EHTLLI
-346 AFVLV
+346 AFSLV

-360 RATDTLIPVAALP
+360 RATDTLIPVVALP
-373 LSMLVTFLA
+373 LSMLVTFLV
-382 MGVLNY
+382 MGALNF

-421 SGLKPLEAA
+421 TGQKPMEAA
-430 ISSARQITFTIIAMT
+430 LNSARQITFTIIAMT

-474 VAICASGIVSITLTP
+474 VAIFASGIVSITLTP
-489 MMCSRVLGPRGE
+489 MMCSRVLGARGHG
-501 ADRTWVERTVGSLF
+501 DRTWMERTVGELF
-515 EKITALYGRSLYF
+515 KKITAVYGRSLYF

-534 ISGVTW
+534 ISAITW
-540 IGCFALTVW
+540 IGCFALTIW

-560 AGDSGFVRGVVLCQ
+560 AGDSGFVRGIILCQ

-579 DRIKVLQ
+579 DRIKALQ
-586 KEVDAVMRK
+586 KEVDGILRK
-595 NPAVNETF
+595 NPAVNESF

-610 GLPSNQMLALAF
+610 GFPSNQMLALAF
-622 LKDVSKRPPI
+622 LKDVSQRPPI
-632 TQVITEITQEL
+632 TQVIAQL
-643 AQIPGIIPLLR
+643 AQQLSQIPGIIPLLR
-654 PNPVLQIST
+654 PDPVLQIST
-663 GATSN
+663 GATKN
-668 NQGQYAFAISGV
+668 NQGQYAFSLSGV

-686 QAAQQMVA
+686 QTAQQMIA
-694 KCRQYSGFAAVSSD
+694 KCRQFPGFATVSSD
-708 YFGNTPTLAVNLN
+708 YFANTPMLGVNLN
-721 ELQLQSYGLNNLT
+721 QLQLQSYGLSNANV
-734 IEQLLKNAYSQNYTY
+734 EQLFKNAYSQNYTY

-764 EDRQRSEPSD
+764 EDKQRSEPSD
-774 INRLYFKPSGAQ
+774 INRLYFKPAGGQ

-792 SVTDPQASV
+792 TVTDPQALV

-820 LKPGSATGDAT
+820 LKPGAATGDAT
-831 QFIQQTAAQ
+831 QFIQRTAAQ

-845 VRGQLQ
+845 IRGQLQ
-851 GEAQTFNQTFSQL
+851 GEAQTFSQTFSQL
-864 GILLFVAVFIMYV
+864 GVLLFVAVFIMYV
-877 ILGILYESWLHPI
+877 ILGILYESWFHPI

-910 RSELSLYSYI
+910 HSELSLYSYI

-932 GIMMVDFAVEQRRGG
+932 GIMMVDFAVEQRRAG
-947 KSPVEAVHEASIE
+947 KTPVEAVHEASIE

-977 PIALGLGA
+977 PIAVGFGA
-985 DGASRRPLGLILVGG
+985 DGASRQPLGLILVGG

-1014 LYLYMEAAQEK
+1014 LYLYMEDLQEK
-1025 LNELYGKFVHSRQG
+1025 LNYLYARVIKSRQG
-1039 RKQGSVFRSIL
+1039 KLAPAH

>member
-1 MNFSELFIRRP
+1 MNFSAPFIRRP

-22 TVFGIQVF
+22 IAFGIQVF
-30 NRLPVNDLP
+30 RQLPVNDLP

-58 TMANTCATP
+58 TMANACATP
-67 LEKQFLQIS
+67 LEKQFLQIP
-76 GLDLI
+76 GLDLV

-87 GQSTLVLQFS
+87 GTSTLVLQFS

-129 FQKTNPNDQPIY
+129 FTKTNPNDQPIF

-146 SDTMT
+146 SDTMR
-151 EGDLYDYG
+151 EGDLFDYG
-159 NTELG
+159 NTNLG

-184 IRIKVQVNKLSSLG
+184 IRVKVQVNKLSSLG
-198 LTMTDL
+198 LTMTDV
-204 TNAVGQSTAYLGAGQ
+204 TNAVAQSTAYLGAGQ
-219 FDGKSRTY
+219 FDGKDRTY

-234 LSTPPQYENVIVAR
+234 RTTPQQYENVIIAQ

-254 YLKDVATVLKTVED
+254 YLKDVAKVVKTVED

-275 WSRDYGEAPAE
+275 WARNYGEAPAE
-286 VVLAVSRQA
+286 VVLAISRQA
-295 GANAVEVAHKIKN
+295 GANAVEVANRIKD
-308 LLPAFRQQLPGSVQL
+308 LLPTFRAQLPGAVQM
-323 IPLYDRSL
+323 IPLYDRSK
-331 TIIANTDDV
+331 TIIANADEV
-340 EHTLII
+340 EHTLLI
-346 AFVLV
+346 AFFLV
-351 VIVIFAFLG
+351 VVVIFAFLG
-360 RATDTLIPVAALP
+360 RATDTFIPIVALP
-373 LSMLVTFLA
+373 LSMLVTFLV
-382 MGVLNY
+382 MGALNF
-388 SLNNLTLMALT
+388 SINNLTLMALT

-421 SGLKPLEAA
+421 AGQNPMQAA
-430 ISSARQITFTIIAMT
+430 LNSAQQITFTIVAMT

-474 VAICASGIVSITLTP
+474 VAIFASGLVSITLTP
-489 MMCSRVLGPRGE
+489 MMCSRVLGPRSHDE
-501 ADRTWVERTVGSLF
+501 RTWMERTVGHVF
-515 EKITALYGRSLYF
+515 KRITAVYGRSLYF
-528 FLHHRW
+528 FLRHRW
-534 ISGVTW
+534 ISALTW
-540 IGCFALTVW
+540 GASLALTVW

-560 AGDSGFVRGVVLCQ
+560 AGDSSFIRGILICQ

-579 DRIKVLQ
+579 DRIKQLQ
-586 KEVDAVMRK
+586 KQVDLVLRQ
-595 NPAVNETF
+595 NPAVDESF

-622 LKDVSKRPPI
+622 LKQPSQRPPI
-632 TQVITEITQEL
+632 TKVVSELAQEI

-654 PNPVLQIST
+654 PDPVLQIST
-663 GATSN
+663 GATKN

-680 DANQVY
+680 DAGQVY
-686 QAAQQMVA
+686 QAALQMMA
-694 KCRQYSGFAAVSSD
+694 KCRQYPGFATVSSD
-708 YFGNTPTLAVNLN
+708 YFANTPVLGVGLN
-721 ELQLQSYGLNNLT
+721 ELQLQSYGLNNLN
-734 IEQLLKNAYSQNYTY
+734 IEQLLRNAYSQNYTY
-749 LIKTPIDQ
+749 LIKTAVDQ

-764 EDRQRSEPSD
+764 EDQQRSEPSD
-774 INRLYFKPSGAQ
+774 INRLYFKPSGTGQ
-786 NIIPNQ
+786 IIPNQ
-792 SVTDPQASV
+792 TVTSPQPSV
-801 GRLSVNHINQFP
+801 GRLAVNHINQFP

-820 LKPGSATGDAT
+820 LKPGAATGDAT
-831 QFIQQTAAQ
+831 EFIQRTAAE

-845 VRGQLQ
+845 IRGRLQ
-851 GEAQTFNQTFSQL
+851 GEAQTFSETFSQL
-864 GILLFVAVFIMYV
+864 GVLLFVAVFIMYV
-877 ILGILYESWLHPI
+877 ILGILYESWFHPI

-901 GGLLTLLLF
+901 GGLFTLLIF
-910 RSELSLYSYI
+910 HSELSLYSYI

-932 GIMMVDFAVEQRRGG
+932 GIMMVDFAVEQLRAG
-947 KSPVEAVHEASIE
+947 KTPVEAVHEASVE

-977 PIALGLGA
+977 PIAIGFGA
-985 DGASRRPLGLILVGG
+985 DAESRRPLGLILVGG
-1000 LVVSQLITLYVTPA
+1000 LIVSQLITLYVTPA
-1014 LYLYMEAAQEK
+1014 LYLYLEAIQEWTSK
-1025 LNELYGKFVHSRQG
+1025 LYAKIRPRHEAEPHRVHG
-1039 RKQGSVFRSIL
+1039 

>member
-1 MNFSELFIRRP
+1 MNFSELCIRRP
-12 IMTLLLTISI
+12 IMTLLLTI
-22 TVFGIQVF
+22 TVTAFGIQVF
-30 NRLPVNDLP
+30 RQLPVNDLP

-48 SVTYP
+48 NVTYP

-67 LEKQFLQIS
+67 LEKQFLQIP
-76 GLDLI
+76 GLDLV
-81 TSTNQT
+81 TSTSQT

-119 LPTDLPQPPS
+119 LPVDLPQPPS
-129 FQKTNPNDQPIY
+129 FTKTNPNDQPIF

-151 EGDLYDYG
+151 EGDLFDYG
-159 NTELG
+159 NTQLG

-184 IRIKVQVNKLSSLG
+184 IRVKVQVNKLSSLG
-198 LTMTDL
+198 LTMTDV
-204 TNAVGQSTAYLGAGQ
+204 TGAVGQSTAYLGAGQ
-219 FDGKSRTY
+219 LDGKNRTY

-234 LSTPPQYENVIVAR
+234 LATPQQYENVIIAR

-254 YLKDVATVLKTVED
+254 YLKDVATVVKTVED
-268 ERISRNF
+268 ERINRNF
-275 WSRDYGEAPAE
+275 WARDYGEAPAE

-295 GANAVEVAHKIKN
+295 GANAVEVAQKVKE
-308 LLPAFRQQLPGSVQL
+308 LLPSFRQQLPGSVQL
-323 IPLYDRSL
+323 IPLYDRSK
-331 TIIANTDDV
+331 TIIANANEV
-340 EHTLII
+340 ERTLLI
-346 AFVLV
+346 AFALV

-360 RATDTLIPVAALP
+360 RATDTFIPVVALP
-373 LSMLVTFLA
+373 LSMLITFLV
-382 MGVLNY
+382 MGALNF
-388 SLNNLTLMALT
+388 SINNLTLMALT

-421 SGLKPLEAA
+421 SGQNPMQAA
-430 ISSARQITFTIIAMT
+430 VNSSKQITFTIVAMT

-461 IGRIFREFSVTII
+461 IGRIFREFSVTIM
-474 VAICASGIVSITLTP
+474 VAIFASGIVSITLTP
-489 MMCSRVLGPRGE
+489 MMCSRVLGSRGHDE
-501 ADRTWVERTVGSLF
+501 RTWVERTVGHLF
-515 EKITALYGRSLYF
+515 KKITVVYGRSLYF
-528 FLHHRW
+528 FLRHRW
-534 ISGVTW
+534 ISAVTW
-540 IGCFALTVW
+540 VGCFALTIW

-560 AGDSGFVRGVVLCQ
+560 SGDSSFIRGILICQ

-579 DRIKVLQ
+579 DRIKQLQ
-586 KEVDAVMRK
+586 KQVDLVLRN
-595 NPAVNETF
+595 NPAVTESF

-610 GLPSNQMLALAF
+610 GLPSNQMLALSF
-622 LKDVSKRPPI
+622 LKDPSQRPPI
-632 TQVITEITQEL
+632 TQVVAQLSREL
-643 AQIPGIIPLLR
+643 SQIPGIIPLLR
-654 PNPVLQIST
+654 PDPVLQIST
-663 GATSN
+663 GATKN

-680 DANQVY
+680 NPTQVY
-686 QAAQQMVA
+686 QSAQQMMA
-694 KCRQYSGFAAVSSD
+694 KCREFPGFSTVSSD
-708 YFGNTPTLAVNLN
+708 YFANTPVLGVNLN
-721 ELQLQSYGLNNLT
+721 ELQLQSYGLTNANV
-734 IEQLLKNAYSQNYTY
+734 EQLFKNAYSQNYTY

-764 EDRQRSEPSD
+764 EDQQRSDPTD
-774 INRLYFKPSGAQ
+774 IDRLYFKPSGGQ

-792 SVTDPQASV
+792 TVTDPQPYV

-820 LKPGSATGDAT
+820 LKPGVATGDAT
-831 QFIQQTAAQ
+831 QFIERTAAE

-845 VRGQLQ
+845 IRGRLQ
-851 GEAQTFNQTFSQL
+851 GEAQTFSETFSQL

-877 ILGILYESWLHPI
+877 ILGILYESWFHPI

-901 GGLLTLLLF
+901 GGLFTLLLF
-910 RSELSLYSYI
+910 HSELSLYSYI

-932 GIMMVDFAVEQRRGG
+932 GIMMVDFAVEQRRAG
-947 KSPVEAVHEASIE
+947 KSPVEAVHEASVE

-977 PIALGLGA
+977 PIAVGLGA
-985 DGASRRPLGLILVGG
+985 DSESRRPLGLILVGG

-1014 LYLYMEAAQEK
+1014 LYLYLEAMQEW
-1025 LNELYGKFVHSRQG
+1025 VSRVYA
-1039 RKQGSVFRSIL
+1039 RFRPNHEIETAAAR